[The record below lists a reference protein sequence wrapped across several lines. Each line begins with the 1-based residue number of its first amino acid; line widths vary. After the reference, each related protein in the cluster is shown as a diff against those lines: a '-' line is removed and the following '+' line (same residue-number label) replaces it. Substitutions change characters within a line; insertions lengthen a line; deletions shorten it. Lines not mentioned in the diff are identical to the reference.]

1 MSFSRLPIQCN
12 LTAVFVRQ
20 GIVVAY
26 LLSVLIFRVLQVVL
40 DDLLV
45 VCSFILLIL
54 LLYDFA
60 CIVIVVNGNFVQWLC
75 VCCLIFFF
83 SHFVCVVQIDFGN

>member
-12 LTAVFVRQ
+12 LTAVYVRQ
-20 GIVVAY
+20 GIVIAY

-45 VCSFILLIL
+45 VCSFILII

-60 CIVIVVNGNFVQWLC
+60 RIMIVVNGDFVQWQPDIFFLSFC
-75 VCCLIFFF
+75 VCG
-83 SHFVCVVQIDFGN
+83 SD